1 MQLLSQWHEE
11 GKYHEIIEE
20 IEKIPAADRSYDLTG
35 QLARA
40 YNNLHTKE
48 GYQKAA
54 ALLESVMDEGKND
67 ALLHYRLGFSY
78 YYMDRDAEALHE
90 FERADELEPGDPE
103 YLQIALMFYDRLN
116 QESDEFLEEHDF
128 SKQEVLDGVKY
139 VVRHCGY
146 GDILRAFS

>member
-1 MQLLSQWHEE
+1 MYVQNDYLMRLIGEL
-11 GKYHEIIEE
+11 I
-20 IEKIPAADRSYDLTG
+20 R
-35 QLARA
+35 
-40 YNNLHTKE
+40 
-48 GYQKAA
+48 AA
-54 ALLESVMDEGKND
+54 AKIAFGKTVQWNLYRDQASGIPEGRWEQYEELMRMVD
-67 ALLHYRLGFSY
+67 AGEINEAENLRT
-78 YYMDRDAEALHE
+78 DR
-90 FERADELEPGDPE
+90 LEPGDPE